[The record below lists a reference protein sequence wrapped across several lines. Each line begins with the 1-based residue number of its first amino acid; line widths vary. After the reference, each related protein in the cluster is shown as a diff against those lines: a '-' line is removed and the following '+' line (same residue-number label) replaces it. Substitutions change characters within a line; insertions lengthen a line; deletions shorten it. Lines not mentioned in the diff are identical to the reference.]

1 MFLWSMAML
10 KGSFDHRL
18 REEIKA
24 RVTSNASL
32 FSFGELSAHKL
43 DKSLLMIAIPTFI
56 YM

>member
-1 MFLWSMAML
+1 ML